1 MIIGL
6 AGGAFTALGWLEI
19 YPPLCGLIAA
29 LCFSYAIKSSTPY
42 LSVYI
47 GGVLAIG
54 AAFYWLIGTIESFG
68 GFSLIPSLLI
78 YLFFV
83 LASASSFLV
92 AVYFY
97 KGLPSFLPRVAISF
111 TAVELL
117 PYLLFPWKFGHL
129 LLEVTPV
136 AQLASIGGASLLT
149 FVLFM
154 FAESIVNKRAK
165 YFIISLAILS
175 IGFLIK
181 AESQNHLLNVTVV
194 QANVS
199 TEKKRDV
206 LSFVDNL
213 SRYIELTP
221 KDPKSLVIWP
231 ESVFQEWIHE
241 GIRFKHQD
249 PRLEKLPNNF
259 IFGSLTF
266 ESEIKYYNSALAI
279 KPNGEILPPYHKR
292 VLMPFGEFMPLADKF
307 PSLLALNPQ
316 VGQFSAGKKPRVWD
330 FGSFK
335 ISPLICYEDI
345 VPSMSR
351 DSVLEGAELL
361 VNLTNDAW
369 FGDSFAP
376 TQHNRIA
383 SFRAIENGRY
393 LIRSTNSGK
402 TAVINPK
409 GQITAQLPHFSD
421 GVLNTSVSPSKNQT
435 IYSKYVGEGV
445 GFFSL
450 YLSLCF
456 MVLSWVRKKI

>member
-1 MIIGL
+1 MIAGL
-6 AGGAFTALGWLEI
+6 LGGAFTALGWLEI
-19 YPPLCGLIAA
+19 FPPLCALLAA
-29 LCFSYAIKSSTPY
+29 LSLTFSIQGKSPFRDLY
-42 LSVYI
+42 L
-47 GGVLAIG
+47 GGIVAIG
-54 AAFYWLIGTIESFG
+54 IAFYWLIETIEKFG
-68 GFSLIPSLLI
+68 GFSIFVAIVI
-78 YLFFV
+78 YTFFV
-83 LASASSFLV
+83 LASATSFLI
-92 AVYFY
+92 AAYFFRVIP
-97 KGLPSFLPRVAISF
+97 KFLPRVAIAF

-129 LLEVTPV
+129 LLEIVPIALISAV
-136 AQLASIGGASLLT
+136 GGASLLT
-149 FVLFM
+149 FLLFLLS
-154 FAESIVNKRAK
+154 ESIVNKNR
-165 YFIISLAILS
+165 YFLFLFLAFLPL
-175 IGFLIK
+175 GFLI
-181 AESQNHLLNVTVV
+181 ENENNLEPVEITVV

-199 TEKKRDV
+199 TENKRNI
-206 LSFVDNL
+206 LAFTDNL
-213 SRYIELTP
+213 ERYIELTP
-221 KDPKSLVIWP
+221 KDLKSLTIWP
-231 ESVFQEWIHE
+231 ESVFQDWIHD
-241 GIRFKHQD
+241 GIRFKEQD
-249 PRLEKLPNNF
+249 PRLEALPNNL
-259 IFGSLTF
+259 IFGTLTF
-266 ESEIKYYNSALAI
+266 ESETRYFNSALAI
-279 KPNGEILPPYHKR
+279 KPNGEILSPYHKR
-292 VLMPFGEFMPLADKF
+292 ILMPFGEFIPLANRF
-307 PSLLALNPQ
+307 PFLLALNPQ

-369 FGDSFAP
+369 FGDSLAP

-421 GVLNTSVSPSKNQT
+421 GVLKTTVYPSKYLT
-435 IYSKYVGEGV
+435 IYSKYVGEKV

-456 MVLSWVRKKI
+456 MVLSWVKEKL

>member
-6 AGGAFTALGWLEI
+6 AGGAFTALGWFEI
-19 YPPLCGLIAA
+19 YPPLCALLAA
-29 LCFSYAIKSSTPY
+29 LSFTYAISSSAPY
-42 LSVYI
+42 RNVYC

-54 AAFYWLIGTIESFG
+54 AAFYWLVGTIESFG
-68 GFSLIPSLLI
+68 GFSPTLSLLI

-83 LASASSFLV
+83 LASASTFLF

-97 KGLPSFLPRVAISF
+97 KRLPGFLPRIAISF

-129 LLEVTPV
+129 LLELTPI
-136 AQLASIGGASLLT
+136 ALLSSIGGASLLT
-149 FVLFM
+149 FLLFL
-154 FAESIVNKRAK
+154 FAEAVVKKRIH
-165 YFIISLAILS
+165 YLIICLAFTLV
-175 IGFLIK
+175 GFLIK
-181 AESQNHLLNVTVV
+181 PENQNETLSVVVV

-221 KDPKSLVIWP
+221 KDSSNLIIWP

-241 GIRFKHQD
+241 GVRFKHQD
-249 PRLEKLPNNF
+249 PRLEKLPDNF
-259 IFGSLTF
+259 IFGALTF
-266 ESEIKYYNSALAI
+266 ESETKYYNSALAI
-279 KPNGEILPPYHKR
+279 KPGGEILPPYHKR
-292 VLMPFGEFMPLADKF
+292 ILMPFGEFMPLSDRF
-307 PSLLALNPQ
+307 PFLLALNPQ
-316 VGQFSAGKKPRVWD
+316 VGQFSAGRKPRVWD
-330 FGSFK
+330 LGSFK

-369 FGDSFAP
+369 FGDSLAP

-409 GQITAQLPHFSD
+409 GEIIAQLPHFSD
-421 GVLNTSVSPSKNQT
+421 GVLRTSVSPNKILT
-435 IYSKYVGEGV
+435 IYSKYIGEGV